1 MPDQQQ
7 TRSPERT
14 GRPPLTE
21 RRKAETRLEVA
32 RAAVLLFL
40 TKGVAET
47 SAEDIAAEVGISAR
61 TFWRY
66 FPTKESCVMPLLT
79 GGIEHTAACLRSW
92 RRDQGV
98 TDLLGMLTS
107 GRVGSREEMAAMMNL
122 VRLTRTEPGLRAVWL
137 EAHRVAEP
145 AFAEALAHRAGL
157 PEPDLVTTIQ
167 AAMINGA
174 LRVTV
179 EHHAFSTETP
189 ESLAAATA
197 EALVIAARG
206 LPT

>member
-1 MPDQQQ
+1 MVQQ
-7 TRSPERT
+7 TSDRI

-32 RAAVLLFL
+32 RAAVRLFL
-40 TKGVAET
+40 AKGVADT
-47 SAEDIAAEVGISAR
+47 SAEEIAAEVGISAR
-61 TFWRY
+61 TLWRY
-66 FPTKESCVMPLLT
+66 FPSKESCVMPLLT
-79 GGIEHTAACLRSW
+79 GGIEHTAACLRAW

-98 TDLLGMLTS
+98 SELLEMLTS
-107 GRVGSREEMAAMMNL
+107 GHLGSREEMAAMMNL
-122 VRLTRTEPGLRAVWL
+122 VRLTRTDPGLRAVWL
-137 EAHRVAEP
+137 EAHREAEP

-157 PEPDLVTTIQ
+157 AEPDLVTAVQ

-179 EHHAFSTETP
+179 EHHAFHPGKP

-197 EALVIAARG
+197 EALVVAARG

>member
-1 MPDQQQ
+1 MPSQQ

-32 RAAVLLFL
+32 RAAVRLFL
-40 TKGVAET
+40 AKGVADT
-47 SAEDIAAEVGISAR
+47 SAEEIAAEVGISAR
-61 TFWRY
+61 TLWRY
-66 FPTKESCVMPLLT
+66 FPNKESCVMPLLT

-98 TDLLGMLTS
+98 SDLLGMLTS
-107 GRVGSREEMAAMMNL
+107 GRVGSPDEMAAMMNL
-122 VRLTRTEPGLRAVWL
+122 VRLTRTDPGLRAVWL
-137 EAHRVAEP
+137 EAHREAEP

-157 PEPDLVTTIQ
+157 AEPDLVTAIQ

-179 EHHAFSTETP
+179 EHHAFNTDSP